1 MITTI
6 HGDKKVCGMAW
17 SFSCRRRFNVSR
29 VRKIKSDI
37 KFIVVTD
44 DKELASEYFTD
55 F

>member
-1 MITTI
+1 MY
-6 HGDKKVCGMAW
+6 
-17 SFSCRRRFNVSR
+17 R

-55 F
+55 LISMI